1 MVAKLIAP
9 VAVAAVKTGIKKLKD
24 YGEKKVTVKQM
35 LGAVTAGGIGGK
47 AGKKIE
53 EKVKSTLK
61 NKKYGETDLLNG
73 SDHP

>member
-1 MVAKLIAP
+1 MGPNLLIPAVTTAIKVGSKL
-9 VAVAAVKTGIKKLKD
+9 KKLYD
-24 YGEKKVTVKQM
+24 KKIKVGQAVT
-35 LGAVTAGGIGGK
+35 AVTAGGIGGK

-73 SDHP
+73 DDHP

>member
-1 MVAKLIAP
+1 MVSNLIAP
-9 VAVAAVKTGIKKLKD
+9 VAIAVAKAGLKKIKDIASKKITTGQAVT
-24 YGEKKVTVKQM
+24 
-35 LGAVTAGGIGGK
+35 AVTAGAIGGK

-73 SDHP
+73 DDHP

>member
-1 MVAKLIAP
+1 MVSNLIAP
-9 VAVAAVKTGIKKLKD
+9 VAIAVTKAGLKKIKDIASKKITTGQA
-24 YGEKKVTVKQM
+24 VT
-35 LGAVTAGGIGGK
+35 AVTAGGIGGK

-73 SDHP
+73 ADHP

>member
-1 MVAKLIAP
+1 MASNLIAP
-9 VAVAAVKTGIKKLKD
+9 IVVAAVKTGIKKLKD
-24 YGEKKVTVKQM
+24 YGDKKMTVKQA
-35 LGAVTAGGIGGK
+35 LGAITAGGIGGK

-73 SDHP
+73 VDHP